1 MFHFHIGD
9 TESQKHQS
17 VSTQPF
23 SKEQK
28 HTLLPR
34 TRHMTIN
41 KHEGAKNTL
50 KINWLKLQHASIWYI
65 LFAKQKE
72 SMHKA
77 VNSSQLTSPKYFC
90 TNSEPTTLIKAAVV

>member
-1 MFHFHIGD
+1 M
-9 TESQKHQS
+9 EKHQS

-23 SKEQK
+23 SKVQK
-28 HTLLPR
+28 YTLLPR
-34 TRHMTIN
+34 TRYMTVN
-41 KHEGAKNTL
+41 NHEGANNAL
-50 KINWLKLQHASIWYI
+50 KINWLKLQHASICYI

-77 VNSSQLTSPKYFC
+77 NSSQLTSPKYFC